1 MTWSSTRSA
10 RLGSVA
16 PDAVL
21 QPAFGAPRGAASAPH
36 AWALDEL
43 VPFEPGMA
51 DDVTPAAPVGPSPE
65 ELRAMQAAAREAELE
80 AERERIRR
88 EAYAAGRAEG
98 EAAGRAAESARLAS
112 VVAAAEEAVDRV
124 REGES
129 RWQGNIE
136 ENVCAL
142 AVAVAR
148 QIVGRELHAD
158 AAAVTDLVRRA
169 LAEVPVDQPVVVRLN
184 PVDLA
189 LLAAAHPTSGAG
201 AVAPNRESRWIA
213 DTTVAAGGC
222 VVEGRERIIDGRVD
236 TALERLYRR
245 LTQTHA

>member
-1 MTWSSTRSA
+1 MASPAVAER
-10 RLGSVA
+10 VA
-16 PDAVL
+16 PDGAL
-21 QPAFGAPRGAASAPH
+21 RPAFGAPLGASSAPH
-36 AWALDEL
+36 AWMLEEL
-43 VPFEPGMA
+43 VPFEPGTV
-51 DDVTPAAPVGPSPE
+51 DDVVAYAPAGPSPD
-65 ELRAMQAAAREAELE
+65 ELRAMAQAAREAEIE

-88 EAYAAGRAEG
+88 EAYAAGHADG
-98 EAAGRAAESARLAS
+98 EAAGRASEAARLAT
-112 VVAAAEEAVDRV
+112 VVQAAEEALERV
-124 REGES
+124 REGEA

-136 ENVCAL
+136 ENLCAL

-169 LAEVPVDQPVVVRLN
+169 LAEIPVDQPVAVRLN
-184 PVDLA
+184 PADLA
-189 LLAAAHPTSGAG
+189 LLAAAHPTTGAG
-201 AVAPNRESRWIA
+201 AVAPNREARWVA
-213 DTTVAAGGC
+213 DPTVLAGGC

>member
-1 MTWSSTRSA
+1 M
-10 RLGSVA
+10 A
-16 PDAVL
+16 PDPAL
-21 QPAFGAPRGAASAPH
+21 QPAFGTRAAASQAPH

-43 VPFEPGMA
+43 VPFEPGSI
-51 DDVTPAAPVGPSPE
+51 DDVASAVPAGPSPE
-65 ELRAMQAAAREAELE
+65 ELRAMEAAAREAAIE

-98 EAAGRAAESARLAS
+98 EAAGRAAESARLAD
-112 VVAAAEEAVDRV
+112 VARAVEEALDRV

-129 RWQGNIE
+129 RWQDNIE
-136 ENVCAL
+136 ENICAL

-148 QIVGRELHAD
+148 QIVGRELQAD

-184 PVDLA
+184 PADLA
-189 LLAAAHPTSGAG
+189 LLATASPLAGAG
-201 AVAPNRESRWIA
+201 AVAPNRETRWTA
-213 DTTVAAGGC
+213 DPTVAAGGC